1 MRLAFD
7 HPSDIRPFTME
18 PNMNQGVSMATAGE
32 RPVVETLI
40 TLVIYLIIVG
50 VIYWAVTTILTVVPL
65 PDPIRTVINVVMIV
79 ILVLI
84 VVYALLGLLPALG
97 GGSFHLHGF

>member
-1 MRLAFD
+1 M
-7 HPSDIRPFTME
+7 I
-18 PNMNQGVSMATAGE
+18 GV
-32 RPVVETLI
+32 LI
-40 TLVIYLIIVG
+40 QLVIYLIIVG
-50 VIYWAVTTILTVVPL
+50 VIYWAVTTILGVVPL

-97 GGSFHLHGF
+97 GGNFRLGHFG